1 MKIGVIAANGKAGSL
16 IVKEAVERG
25 LDVTAIV
32 REENKTAASKYIIK
46 DLMNLNTEDLKEFDV
61 VINAFGTW
69 REDTLHLHSE
79 TLKHLSDVLSGTNTI
94 LLVVGGAGSL
104 YLDDTLSK
112 HLFES
117 DDFEEEYRPL
127 ASAMGRSLDELRK
140 RNDIKWT
147 YVSSEADFNFEGEKT
162 GKYILAGEV
171 FTVNSKGDS
180 YISYADYT
188 KAMVDE
194 AVNGKNI
201 GKRISVLG
209 E

>member
-1 MKIGVIAANGKAGSL
+1 M
-16 IVKEAVERG
+16 
-25 LDVTAIV
+25 D
-32 REENKTAASKYIIK
+32 
-46 DLMNLNTEDLKEFDV
+46 LNTEDLKEFDV

-69 REDTLHLHSE
+69 RKDTLHLHSE
-79 TLKHLSDVLSGTNTI
+79 TLKHLSDVLSGTNTR

-104 YLDDTLSK
+104 YLDDTLTK
-112 HLFES
+112 HLFEA

-140 RNDIKWT
+140 RNDVKWT
-147 YVSSEADFNFEGEKT
+147 YVSPAADFDFEGEKT

-180 YISYADYT
+180 YISYADYA